1 MEQPYIWYATFAII
15 LIIGCLAFL
24 LKPVKKKLPYEYR
37 IIFTDLLEVAR
48 VAVTGTEQEKS
59 ALDVRDAVVKIA
71 EANNLLSVP
80 IVKFKS
86 MIESL
91 HDRIAAIEDLRGIRP
106 KDLVVM
112 EEEFKLIKKELE
124 ELQMIPEMRTHGL
137 IFEGVIIRLEQSVT
151 EKINAERPAFL
162 RKIMD

>member
-15 LIIGCLAFL
+15 LIVGCLAFL

-37 IIFTDLLEVAR
+37 KIFTDLLEVAR
-48 VAVTGTEQEKS
+48 ISVTGTEQEKQ
-59 ALDVRDAVVKIA
+59 AFDVANAVVKIA
-71 EANNLLSVP
+71 EADNLLFVP
-80 IVKFKS
+80 TVRYS
-86 MIESL
+86 LMLEAL
-91 HDRIAAIEDLRGIRP
+91 HDRIAAIEELRGIRP
-106 KDLVVM
+106 KNLVVM

-124 ELQMIPEMRTHGL
+124 ELQMIPETRMRGL

-151 EKINAERPAFL
+151 ERIDAERPAFL